1 MKEMTRK
8 EFLKL
13 TGASTALLAMSH
25 IIPTSAYA
33 DTSKIDAPSAGMYIS
48 EVVDLSGL
56 SPVEQEKILTERNI
70 PYDSTITYEKIVVER
85 PAARDS
91 YKGVPYRFQITYG
104 NKPVKNERRSVVSPA
119 AAAVLDRGVN
129 ILIGLTKPYIWI
141 PFTAS
146 GLTPSQIFIYSDPS
160 QYASTNIYTHLKI
173 RQCEFYKDYSWQP
186 NAFLERATIED
197 TTVTYALV
205 NPKTKRFTSQTAK
218 KTEYRKATHYD
229 NDSYILE
236 KPTIA
241 LSIIFRLIR
250 KMLERRIKNEIPNKT
265 HIMQSCIHL
274 HSNSR
279 MRTMGI

>member
-33 DTSKIDAPSAGMYIS
+33 DTSKIDAPSAGMYI
-48 EVVDLSGL
+48 
-56 SPVEQEKILTERNI
+56 
-70 PYDSTITYEKIVVER
+70 
-85 PAARDS
+85 
-91 YKGVPYRFQITYG
+91 
-104 NKPVKNERRSVVSPA
+104 
-119 AAAVLDRGVN
+119 
-129 ILIGLTKPYIWI
+129 
-141 PFTAS
+141 
-146 GLTPSQIFIYSDPS
+146 
-160 QYASTNIYTHLKI
+160 
-173 RQCEFYKDYSWQP
+173 

-236 KPTIA
+236 KAYYCFEHNLPSYKENA
-241 LSIIFRLIR
+241 
-250 KMLERRIKNEIPNKT
+250 
-265 HIMQSCIHL
+265 
-274 HSNSR
+274 
-279 MRTMGI
+279 

>member
-70 PYDSTITYEKIVVER
+70 PYDSTITYEK
-85 PAARDS
+85 
-91 YKGVPYRFQITYG
+91 
-104 NKPVKNERRSVVSPA
+104 
-119 AAAVLDRGVN
+119 
-129 ILIGLTKPYIWI
+129 
-141 PFTAS
+141 
-146 GLTPSQIFIYSDPS
+146 
-160 QYASTNIYTHLKI
+160 
-173 RQCEFYKDYSWQP
+173 CEFYKDYSWQP

-236 KPTIA
+236 KAYYCFEHNLPSYKENA
-241 LSIIFRLIR
+241 
-250 KMLERRIKNEIPNKT
+250 
-265 HIMQSCIHL
+265 
-274 HSNSR
+274 
-279 MRTMGI
+279 

>member
-1 MKEMTRK
+1 M
-8 EFLKL
+8 
-13 TGASTALLAMSH
+13 
-25 IIPTSAYA
+25 
-33 DTSKIDAPSAGMYIS
+33 
-48 EVVDLSGL
+48 
-56 SPVEQEKILTERNI
+56 N
-70 PYDSTITYEKIVVER
+70 
-85 PAARDS
+85 
-91 YKGVPYRFQITYG
+91 
-104 NKPVKNERRSVVSPA
+104 
-119 AAAVLDRGVN
+119 
-129 ILIGLTKPYIWI
+129 
-141 PFTAS
+141 
-146 GLTPSQIFIYSDPS
+146 
-160 QYASTNIYTHLKI
+160 
-173 RQCEFYKDYSWQP
+173 FYKDYSWQP

-229 NDSYILE
+229 NDSYILGK

>member
-1 MKEMTRK
+1 M
-8 EFLKL
+8 F
-13 TGASTALLAMSH
+13 
-25 IIPTSAYA
+25 
-33 DTSKIDAPSAGMYIS
+33 
-48 EVVDLSGL
+48 
-56 SPVEQEKILTERNI
+56 
-70 PYDSTITYEKIVVER
+70 
-85 PAARDS
+85 
-91 YKGVPYRFQITYG
+91 
-104 NKPVKNERRSVVSPA
+104 
-119 AAAVLDRGVN
+119 
-129 ILIGLTKPYIWI
+129 WI

-236 KPTIA
+236 KAYYCFEHNLPSYKENA
-241 LSIIFRLIR
+241 
-250 KMLERRIKNEIPNKT
+250 
-265 HIMQSCIHL
+265 
-274 HSNSR
+274 
-279 MRTMGI
+279 

>member
-197 TTVTYALV
+197 TTVT
-205 NPKTKRFTSQTAK
+205 
-218 KTEYRKATHYD
+218 
-229 NDSYILE
+229 
-236 KPTIA
+236 
-241 LSIIFRLIR
+241 
-250 KMLERRIKNEIPNKT
+250 
-265 HIMQSCIHL
+265 
-274 HSNSR
+274 
-279 MRTMGI
+279 

>member
-119 AAAVLDRGVN
+119 AATVLD
-129 ILIGLTKPYIWI
+129 T
-141 PFTAS
+141 FTAS

-218 KTEYRKATHYD
+218 KTEYRKATNYD

-236 KPTIA
+236 KAYYCFEHNLPSYKENA
-241 LSIIFRLIR
+241 
-250 KMLERRIKNEIPNKT
+250 
-265 HIMQSCIHL
+265 
-274 HSNSR
+274 
-279 MRTMGI
+279 

>member
-129 ILIGLTKPYIWI
+129 ILIGLTKPY
-141 PFTAS
+141 S
-146 GLTPSQIFIYSDPS
+146 GLCAACVVQRTEDAEPTPDGVYSHFDS
-160 QYASTNIYTHLKI
+160 KQQGHLCQSVWRTEHQYVQRRS
-173 RQCEFYKDYSWQP
+173 
-186 NAFLERATIED
+186 ER
-197 TTVTYALV
+197 
-205 NPKTKRFTSQTAK
+205 S
-218 KTEYRKATHYD
+218 
-229 NDSYILE
+229 
-236 KPTIA
+236 
-241 LSIIFRLIR
+241 
-250 KMLERRIKNEIPNKT
+250 
-265 HIMQSCIHL
+265 
-274 HSNSR
+274 
-279 MRTMGI
+279 

>member
-1 MKEMTRK
+1 
-8 EFLKL
+8 
-13 TGASTALLAMSH
+13 
-25 IIPTSAYA
+25 
-33 DTSKIDAPSAGMYIS
+33 MYIS

-160 QYASTNIYTHLKI
+160 QYASTNIYTHLTI

-205 NPKTKRFTSQTAK
+205 NPKTKKIYLTNCK
-218 KTEYRKATHYD
+218 ED
-229 NDSYILE
+229 
-236 KPTIA
+236 
-241 LSIIFRLIR
+241 
-250 KMLERRIKNEIPNKT
+250 RI
-265 HIMQSCIHL
+265 
-274 HSNSR
+274 
-279 MRTMGI
+279 